1 MDSTDGFCS
10 KPGAAGMA
18 FILPDSKSPWDVA
31 PSVLVAA
38 ASFFAILYLNFML
51 FSMVERVIFSV
62 PGLLSMRVC

>member
-1 MDSTDGFCS
+1 
-10 KPGAAGMA
+10 MA
-18 FILPDSKSPWDVA
+18 FILPDSKSPWEVA